1 MNRRYFTFTAAA
13 ALLSSSLPAG
23 AQRASRPPQEEWDRM
38 LAAATA
44 VRNADSAQAAFASW
58 QAVAQKVLP
67 HLQMTALMSKVS
79 AEDKPQSIGDVRRVF
94 STVPSTYPVGGWKHL
109 SGSDW
114 SRHVLERQQV
124 LVASGAD
131 ALAKYFPDHELL
143 RSLGTRTLVN
153 VPVVV
158 CRKTVGAFAFLCAQD
173 AVEPEVTVELER
185 MASVAASVFLMPGAS
200 DT

>member
-1 MNRRYFTFTAAA
+1 MNRRHFTITSAAG
-13 ALLSSSLPAG
+13 LLSSSFP
-23 AQRASRPPQEEWDRM
+23 
-38 LAAATA
+38 AAAQLAGRPAHDGRDSMIAAIEA
-44 VRNADSAQAAFASW
+44 VRNADSANAAFTAW
-58 QAVAQKVLP
+58 QATAQKVLP
-67 HLQMTALMSKVS
+67 HLQMTALVSKVS
-79 AEDKPQSIGDVRRVF
+79 PESKPQSIGDVRRVF
-94 STVPSTYPVGGWKHL
+94 SSVPSAYPVGGWKHL

-124 LVASGAD
+124 LVASGGD

-158 CRKTVGAFAFLCAQD
+158 CRKTVGAFAFLCAQET
-173 AVEPEVTVELER
+173 VEPEVTVELER
-185 MASVAASVFLMPGAS
+185 MASVAASVFLMNGAS